1 MRTRTPALDLNADR
15 QIAITP
21 GRTLCGL
28 LQTVSWL
35 RATLWALLAN
45 MEEELSVATSST
57 LSLLAALYSAPAA
70 VIADATLATQL
81 PILWPFLS
89 HTLTS
94 VRLAAATCLASIVA
108 AKDAAG
114 WAEAEAAAAVA
125 AAGGDEATVAAASA
139 AMAAAGAG
147 GAGEAGSWLQSV
159 VGPCL
164 RIVLQSLVL
173 EKAESVRQMLLQAW
187 RALLQHSR
195 APDVAAGLSVRDMR
209 AMLNVLCTPCG
220 QGLDTAVLVVPLQR
234 RLVPWSSQEAEL
246 AGLVTRPA
254 KRVKSDPAAARSMN
268 GMGPASQGSAG
279 GSAGGSSSVAG
290 CAVDPEGWPGM
301 NDPQAAVHTRLLASR
316 ALAELCHRLAGQ
328 VRELQELAR
337 HPLRSCVA
345 ECWSGQ
351 SALLKKDSFNF
362 VDAGKNVV
370 TCAICEQLDVCDV
383 LCCDTAGASCT
394 AWSCTAA
401 AAATGSQQQGG
412 RRTGHSAV
420 FAAGSRAHQTD
431 AGCSCCR

>member
-1 MRTRTPALDLNADR
+1 M
-15 QIAITP
+15 
-21 GRTLCGL
+21 

-70 VIADATLATQL
+70 VIADATLAAQL

-108 AKDAAG
+108 AKDGAG
-114 WAEAEAAAAVA
+114 WAEAAAAAMA

-147 GAGEAGSWLQSV
+147 AAGAGEAGSWLQSV

-187 RALLQHSR
+187 RALLQHSM
-195 APDVAAGLSVRDMR
+195 AADVAAGLSVRDMR
-209 AMLNVLCTPCG
+209 AMLNLLCTPCG

-254 KRVKSDPAAARSMN
+254 KRAKSDSAAARSMN
-268 GMGPASQGSAG
+268 GIGPASQGSAG
-279 GSAGGSSSVAG
+279 GSAGGSASVAG
-290 CAVDPEGWPGM
+290 CAVDPEAWPGM
-301 NDPQAAVHTRLLASR
+301 SDPQAAVHTRLLASR
-316 ALAELCHRLAGQ
+316 ALAELCDRLAGQ
-328 VRELQELAR
+328 VRVAAR
-337 HPLRSCVA
+337 
-345 ECWSGQ
+345 
-351 SALLKKDSFNF
+351 
-362 VDAGKNVV
+362 
-370 TCAICEQLDVCDV
+370 
-383 LCCDTAGASCT
+383 AS
-394 AWSCTAA
+394 WNSW
-401 AAATGSQQQGG
+401 Q
-412 RRTGHSAV
+412 
-420 FAAGSRAHQTD
+420 
-431 AGCSCCR
+431 